1 MIYFPFTYASARFG
15 YLKPAKISDTFVGEI
30 YGLGNCVLNR
40 LRGGSSNFDLFIH
53 RIFHNVLFLGASQRF
68 RAG

>member
-1 MIYFPFTYASARFG
+1 
-15 YLKPAKISDTFVGEI
+15 
-30 YGLGNCVLNR
+30 LGNCVLNR